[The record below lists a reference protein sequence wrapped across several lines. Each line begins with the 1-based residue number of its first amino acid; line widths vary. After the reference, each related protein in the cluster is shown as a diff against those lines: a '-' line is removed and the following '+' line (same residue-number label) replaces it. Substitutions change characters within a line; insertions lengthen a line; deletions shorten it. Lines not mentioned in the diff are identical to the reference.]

1 MITYTLNSER
11 ERRLARAMIDLMPDG
26 TVVTF
31 YIPPTEAIAKAP
43 PADYSME
50 PEPWEVAA

>member
-11 ERRLARAMIDLMPDG
+11 ERKLARAMIDLMPNG

-43 PADYSME
+43 PVDYAQE
-50 PEPWEVAA
+50 AEPWEIAA

>member
-11 ERRLARAMIDLMPDG
+11 ERRLARAMIDLMPNG

-43 PADYSME
+43 PVDYAQES
-50 PEPWEVAA
+50 EPWEIAA